1 MQSSRNKRA
10 GIRGLRVR
18 DHSTAGMAAMLADAF
33 GHFNT
38 HQSVV
43 AAFRD
48 TKMEERCRQPVPRR
62 GADRLVS
69 HLAVLSPLI
78 APHSAIDFHPRS
90 TVFLSSLCCES
101 IKDEVEDE
109 AKHHHRYRVYYKSLP
124 VQPRNGY
131 RSANRD

>member
-1 MQSSRNKRA
+1 
-10 GIRGLRVR
+10 
-18 DHSTAGMAAMLADAF
+18 MLADAF

-78 APHSAIDFHPRS
+78 APHTAMAPAPTHTGMEWMPPR
-90 TVFLSSLCCES
+90 
-101 IKDEVEDE
+101 
-109 AKHHHRYRVYYKSLP
+109 
-124 VQPRNGY
+124 
-131 RSANRD
+131 